1 MTMSDVLLSLADVAS
16 GYGPIAVLHGV
27 NLTVAPGEIV
37 AVLGANGA
45 GKTTLLRTISGV
57 APARG
62 GSIVFNGQSILGLDG
77 ARLVGRGISHI
88 PEGREVFSGLTVRE
102 NLDMGAFTR
111 RDKDGVASDIEQAF
125 EYFPVLRQRQT
136 QFAGHLSGGQQQ
148 MLAIARGMMARPKL
162 LLLDEPSL
170 GLSPLYTR
178 EIWEILVRLNR
189 ERGTAILLVE
199 QNVRLALKIA
209 RRAYV
214 MELGKIAL
222 EGPAGELASS
232 QQIRDSYLGRA
243 KQTTRAEL
251 TNAAPTVPG

>member
-1 MTMSDVLLSLADVAS
+1 MTMTDTLLSLVDVTS
-16 GYGPIAVLHGV
+16 GYGPIVVLHGV

-57 APARG
+57 APVRR
-62 GSIVFNGQSILGLDG
+62 GSIVFNGRPIMGLEG
-77 ARLVGRGISHI
+77 ARIVGEGVSHI
-88 PEGREVFSGLTVRE
+88 PEGREIFSGLTVRE
-102 NLDMGAFTR
+102 NLNMGAFTR
-111 RDKDGVASDIEQAF
+111 RDKDGIASDIEQAF
-125 EYFPVLRQRQT
+125 GYFPVLRERQA
-136 QFAGHLSGGQQQ
+136 QLAGSLSGGQQQ

-178 EIWEILVRLNR
+178 DIWQILVRLNR

-214 MELGKIAL
+214 MELGKIVL
-222 EGPAGELASS
+222 EGPADELASS
-232 QQIRDSYLGRA
+232 EQIRDAYLGRT
-243 KQTTRAEL
+243 KQPATAE
-251 TNAAPTVPG
+251 